1 MSGSQCSSISGTGSD
16 MDSIQSS
23 EINTSGLASSSN
35 NTIDTEGVEATD
47 LQSHKDT
54 ACPELERQD
63 SSKSVQDNH
72 HPRHENKQPKIIK
85 KILTTLREESK
96 FRGSNSPVRASRVKL
111 NSPSNRER
119 SSDDS
124 KQSDISSSS
133 RSSEVM
139 SHESANASCEPMKR
153 GHASPPLKHLV
164 RIYGFLVLKAL
175 NPLLCVC

>member
-124 KQSDISSSS
+124 KQSSS

-164 RIYGFLVLKAL
+164 RIYGFLVLKSL